1 MREKG
6 YLKQVI
12 SSLIL
17 EDSILADSL
26 QGNGNLASVFVHESR
41 MSLLSTLARHR
52 IGARALVETG
62 LIQQLADAKFIDMR
76 PVISNMGDEQVNEEK
91 VHRYRMLLFPVLRL
105 IMGLQSTLGVG
116 NDNIQQHVFYFVYKH
131 MDALTNVI
139 FAYNNLSID
148 KESLEEIHLITSVL
162 CIVAGHD
169 FRDNSKDVTNSDS
182 FTNLELQ
189 QNKIRRLLFAL
200 QSTYILTESWV
211 EKTERSAYLAA
222 QRTSANITMMI
233 TQIILNT
240 YYKNKGS
247 SVNIVLSPQ
256 LSPETLSTSEDL
268 PLGVMIKLIKEAT
281 ADFVETIQNFT
292 LKQRNLE
299 NVAALPAVTL
309 DELAGVS
316 SDTLESGERLSLA
329 QKQQKAKECLQ
340 KQLSLSEKIMQV
352 QHMQLE
358 SASFIVWKHV
368 EFYLS
373 KSPKKSRSI
382 LFGNGDT
389 GDASLNEKGLT
400 RAQLDELK
408 QGLSSTLNETT
419 IKRLT
424 DAEVQ
429 YFQAKGADETASRDF
444 IHPVAYRIQKIVELN
459 RA

>member
-1 MREKG
+1 M
-6 YLKQVI
+6 
-12 SSLIL
+12 
-17 EDSILADSL
+17 
-26 QGNGNLASVFVHESR
+26 
-41 MSLLSTLARHR
+41 
-52 IGARALVETG
+52 
-62 LIQQLADAKFIDMR
+62 
-76 PVISNMGDEQVNEEK
+76 
-91 VHRYRMLLFPVLRL
+91 
-105 IMGLQSTLGVG
+105 
-116 NDNIQQHVFYFVYKH
+116 
-131 MDALTNVI
+131 
-139 FAYNNLSID
+139 
-148 KESLEEIHLITSVL
+148 ITSVL

-182 FTNLELQ
+182 VTNLELQ
-189 QNKIRRLLFAL
+189 QNKIRRLLYAL

-247 SVNIVLSPQ
+247 NVNIVLSPQ
-256 LSPETLSTSEDL
+256 LSPETLSSSEDL

-299 NVAALPAVTL
+299 NVAALPAGESFYNSSRLYVFLVTL

-316 SDTLESGERLSLA
+316 TDTLESGERLSLA

-340 KQLSLSEKIMQV
+340 KQLSLRYVFSGLFAFIISSSEKIMQV

-373 KSPKKSRSI
+373 KTPKKSQSI

-400 RAQLDELK
+400 RAQLEELK
-408 QGLSSTLNETT
+408 QGLSTTLNETT
-419 IKRLT
+419 IKVSFGKNFFL
-424 DAEVQ
+424 
-429 YFQAKGADETASRDF
+429 DF
-444 IHPVAYRIQKIVELN
+444 NLDFHQHLSD
-459 RA
+459 

>member
-1 MREKG
+1 
-6 YLKQVI
+6 
-12 SSLIL
+12 
-17 EDSILADSL
+17 
-26 QGNGNLASVFVHESR
+26 
-41 MSLLSTLARHR
+41 
-52 IGARALVETG
+52 
-62 LIQQLADAKFIDMR
+62 
-76 PVISNMGDEQVNEEK
+76 
-91 VHRYRMLLFPVLRL
+91 
-105 IMGLQSTLGVG
+105 
-116 NDNIQQHVFYFVYKH
+116 

-139 FAYNNLSID
+139 FAYNNLSTE

-299 NVAALPAVTL
+299 NVAALPAGESFYNSPRLYVFLVTL

-316 SDTLESGERLSLA
+316 TDTLESGERLSLA

-340 KQLSLSEKIMQV
+340 KQLSLR
-352 QHMQLE
+352 
-358 SASFIVWKHV
+358 F
-368 EFYLS
+368 
-373 KSPKKSRSI
+373 
-382 LFGNGDT
+382 T
-389 GDASLNEKGLT
+389 
-400 RAQLDELK
+400 
-408 QGLSSTLNETT
+408 
-419 IKRLT
+419 
-424 DAEVQ
+424 
-429 YFQAKGADETASRDF
+429 
-444 IHPVAYRIQKIVELN
+444 
-459 RA
+459 